1 MIKWKTCHRRAYS
14 NYRDTIFLTL
24 HFFRYRVHDKFIE
37 ARCVNKS
44 KKLYDWLHLVK
55 ILVDQRQEEQGKK
68 VDLRKETMKF
78 YRKVDVARSR
88 RHDIYKLL
96 SREIENFLTKECYLR
111 KLDKHELV
119 NKIEKGPLKST
130 YPKRQQKAS
139 DKKRVV
145 PKN

>member
-1 MIKWKTCHRRAYS
+1 
-14 NYRDTIFLTL
+14 
-24 HFFRYRVHDKFIE
+24 
-37 ARCVNKS
+37 
-44 KKLYDWLHLVK
+44 
-55 ILVDQRQEEQGKK
+55 
-68 VDLRKETMKF
+68 MKF